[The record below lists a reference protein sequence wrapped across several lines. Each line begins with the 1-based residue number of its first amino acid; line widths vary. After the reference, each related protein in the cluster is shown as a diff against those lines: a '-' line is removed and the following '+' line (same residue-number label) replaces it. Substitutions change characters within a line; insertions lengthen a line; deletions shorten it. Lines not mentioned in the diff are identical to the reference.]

1 MKMIIEDKYLI
12 KILKII
18 AYTNVPIII
27 LGYWILPQALGWF
40 LGSLASA
47 IRLIWLYDNVSKTL
61 ILSEKKAK
69 IAAAKGY
76 YLRFFSLIVY
86 AVTVVYFIKPDIV
99 MFGMGL
105 LAGQLAIFINAIK
118 ERFYPE

>member
-1 MKMIIEDKYLI
+1 MIKDKYLI
-12 KILKII
+12 KLLKIV
-18 AYTNVPIII
+18 AYTNVPFII

-40 LGSLASA
+40 LGSFASA
-47 IRLIWLYDNVSKTL
+47 IRLIWLHNNVSKTL

-76 YLRFFSLIVY
+76 YLRFFSLIIY
-86 AVTVVYFIKPDIV
+86 AVVVVYFIKPDIA

-105 LAGQLAIFINAIK
+105 LAGQLAIFLNAIK